1 MDKEGSIPSPDTHL
15 KLKHKNMD
23 AKEYFLIQ
31 LDAIKAMVKLDKF
44 TIEEAK
50 AAINTTAFVALY
62 MEKNNINLKVGE

>member
-1 MDKEGSIPSPDTHL
+1 
-15 KLKHKNMD
+15 MD

-62 MEKNNINLKVGE
+62 MEQNDISLKVGE

>member
-31 LDAIKAMVKLDKF
+31 LDAIKIMVVMDKF

-50 AAINTTAFVALY
+50 EAINVVAHAAIYL
-62 MEKNNINLKVGE
+62 EKYNISLKVGE